1 MHPFSGTWPWLECLR
16 VTIRVVGANIRNQ
29 DLVGLWIFHISTTH
43 FKERNRSSDDYYS
56 LAPLNRPVYYL

>member
-43 FKERNRSSDDYYS
+43 FKERKRTKKKETAAATTII
-56 LAPLNRPVYYL
+56 LLLH